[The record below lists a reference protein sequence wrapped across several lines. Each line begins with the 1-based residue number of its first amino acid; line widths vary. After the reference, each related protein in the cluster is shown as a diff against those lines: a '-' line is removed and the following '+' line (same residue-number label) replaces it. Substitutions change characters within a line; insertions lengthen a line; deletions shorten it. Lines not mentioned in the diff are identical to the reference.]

1 LIFHN
6 FHEMTM
12 ISGVLAILYEKYEAH
27 AKQLT
32 TLSIYPSDVGSFDA
46 ENLVKGGNL
55 DFEDTFGHIESL
67 ELVGLSELKWEDM
80 LPVFKIMPNLKEL
93 NLQEN
98 VTMFD
103 DFDCSKYAENLTT
116 TLTENSI
123 EKPSEKTAQN
133 TIEKCPVLNLQKLI
147 ITATN
152 VDFLTLTSLLSRL
165 PHLKVLYMSGN
176 KLTVSDTA
184 PLALKT
190 SDFVGSSILTELYL
204 SRNDFTSLL
213 DITPI
218 GDHLFPKLEKLSLS
232 ECPNLTDFDI
242 NTPRSEITSQ
252 FQSAFPNLKNLS
264 ISHCPI
270 REWYTIEFLGLLE
283 TIEELSID
291 NLPVFNTTQFD
302 STFNEDEILKRK
314 RYLLI
319 ANLPKVKIC
328 NRSEISNDERTD
340 AERFAIRYFTKVF
353 ETDTWKCPSLYR
365 KLTEKHGL
373 LEPVAE
379 VDMRPENKVEIF
391 IELVEDGTVVHKYE
405 FELDLRLSFEKVQ
418 AFVVE
423 KLAGFG
429 VSSGASSGGS
439 DVVVSDLRW
448 FVAKH
453 FCPEHNSEIKKSR
466 SKQVREKKMFKI
478 GNWENGDILR
488 CCY

>member
-1 LIFHN
+1 
-6 FHEMTM
+6 MK
-12 ISGVLAILYEKYEAH
+12 SGILASLYKKYETH
-27 AKQLT
+27 AKQLK
-32 TLSIYPSDVGSFDA
+32 TLSIYPVDVGSFDA
-46 ENLVKGGNL
+46 ENGDYSSDIDLV
-55 DFEDTFGHIESL
+55 DTFGHIESL

-80 LPVFKIMPNLKEL
+80 LPVFGVMSNLKEL

-98 VTMFD
+98 ETMFD
-103 DFDCSKYAENLTT
+103 GFDCTKY
-116 TLTENSI
+116 
-123 EKPSEKTAQN
+123 EKTAQKN
-133 TIEKCPVLNLQKLI
+133 GENCPVLNLQKLI

-152 VDFLTLTSLLSRL
+152 VDFLTLTSLLSKL

-190 SDFVGSSILTELYL
+190 IDFVGSSILTELYL
-204 SRNDFTSLL
+204 SRNDFTSLI

-218 GDHLFPKLEKLSLS
+218 GDNLFPKLEKLSLS
-232 ECPNLTDFDI
+232 ECQNLTDFDI
-242 NTPRSEITSQ
+242 NTPRSEIISQ
-252 FQSAFPNLKNLS
+252 FQSAFPRLKNLS

-328 NRSEISNDERTD
+328 NRSKISNDERTD

-379 VDMRPENKVEIF
+379 VDMRPENRVNIFVE
-391 IELVEDGTVVHKYE
+391 LMEDGKVVHKYE
-405 FELDLRLSFEKVQ
+405 FELDLRSSFENVQ
-418 AFVVE
+418 VFVVE
-423 KLAGFG
+423 KWAN
-429 VSSGASSGGS
+429 SRASSGVS
-439 DVVVSDLRW
+439 EIVVSDLRW
-448 FVAKH
+448 FAAKH
-453 FCPEHNSEIKKSR
+453 FCPDYNAEIKKSR
-466 SKQVREKKMFKI
+466 SKQVREKKMFKT

>member
-1 LIFHN
+1 
-6 FHEMTM
+6 MTM
-12 ISGVLAILYEKYEAH
+12 KSGVLAILYEKYEAH

-46 ENLVKGGNL
+46 ENREKGGNL

-103 DFDCSKYAENLTT
+103 DFDCSKYAENFTET
-116 TLTENSI
+116 STETSTENTI
-123 EKPSEKTAQN
+123 ENSSGKTAQN

-190 SDFVGSSILTELYL
+190 NDFVGSSILTELYL

-232 ECPNLTDFDI
+232 ECSNLTDFDI
-242 NTPRSEITSQ
+242 NT
-252 FQSAFPNLKNLS
+252 
-264 ISHCPI
+264 
-270 REWYTIEFLGLLE
+270 
-283 TIEELSID
+283 
-291 NLPVFNTTQFD
+291 
-302 STFNEDEILKRK
+302 
-314 RYLLI
+314 
-319 ANLPKVKIC
+319 
-328 NRSEISNDERTD
+328 
-340 AERFAIRYFTKVF
+340 
-353 ETDTWKCPSLYR
+353 
-365 KLTEKHGL
+365 
-373 LEPVAE
+373 
-379 VDMRPENKVEIF
+379 
-391 IELVEDGTVVHKYE
+391 
-405 FELDLRLSFEKVQ
+405 
-418 AFVVE
+418 
-423 KLAGFG
+423 
-429 VSSGASSGGS
+429 
-439 DVVVSDLRW
+439 
-448 FVAKH
+448 
-453 FCPEHNSEIKKSR
+453 
-466 SKQVREKKMFKI
+466 VR
-478 GNWENGDILR
+478 
-488 CCY
+488 